1 MEHNHQEN
9 QSGRKQKKTKTNK
22 QEPLFIGISK
32 YIKWLLFRM
41 FHFRTIS
48 SLLGPHWGGGRG
60 IQRWTPLTSNP
71 VKWKSKLHFRS
82 DFQDNFL
89 CRSIFWFSPTQPIC
103 LVWEDLIF
111 FSFLFFFVAV
121 DPMANSE
128 WWPSVF
134 SVRWVCWAF
143 SPTRKWQHPSFSPTR
158 NSAKP
163 FSPLTQG
170 RGWCVCGT
178 LVCPEAALGLLWSRV
193 VQLRGMFGFP
203 ASCGLLLRYCIHC
216 NIMLHVQGEQ

>member
-1 MEHNHQEN
+1 M
-9 QSGRKQKKTKTNK
+9 
-22 QEPLFIGISK
+22 
-32 YIKWLLFRM
+32 
-41 FHFRTIS
+41 
-48 SLLGPHWGGGRG
+48 
-60 IQRWTPLTSNP
+60 PLTSNP

-82 DFQDNFL
+82 DFRDNFL
-89 CRSIFWFSPTQPIC
+89 CRSIFWFSPTQPS

-111 FSFLFFFVAV
+111 FFFSFFMAV

-170 RGWCVCGT
+170 RGWRVCGT
-178 LVCPEAALGLLWSRV
+178 HWCVQKQHLACSGVGLYNSEECLDFLHRV
-193 VQLRGMFGFP
+193 DYSLDT
-203 ASCGLLLRYCIHC
+203 AYIA
-216 NIMLHVQGEQ
+216 I